1 MKNCNNFILSL
12 ISRDE
17 GFFARD
23 PKKNRVLQISRAV
36 GLHLRMATTM
46 KAGIAHLQNNYDNR
60 VGNL

>member
-12 ISRDE
+12 MSRDE
-17 GFFARD
+17 IFCKR
-23 PKKNRVLQISRAV
+23 PEKNRVLQISRSD